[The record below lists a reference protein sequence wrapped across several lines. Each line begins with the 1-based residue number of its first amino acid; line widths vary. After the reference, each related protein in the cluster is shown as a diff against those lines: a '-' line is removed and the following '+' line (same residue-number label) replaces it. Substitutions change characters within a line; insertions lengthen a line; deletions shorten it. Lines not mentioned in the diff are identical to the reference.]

1 MPYGISNYEKMIN
14 DWYYYVDKTKY
25 IEKLENLPETNIMFL
40 RPRKFGK
47 TLFTSVLENF
57 SSLVYKNGRVR
68 KWYEVL
74 KEGTETV
81 VDRIFITGVAP
92 ITLDSLTSGFNIGT
106 DITQDIDFND
116 MMGFTRDE
124 LVGILNNQE
133 ICN

>member
-1 MPYGISNYEKMIN
+1 
-14 DWYYYVDKTKY
+14 
-25 IEKLENLPETNIMFL
+25 MFL

-81 VDRIFITGVAP
+81 VDRIFITGVTP